1 MLDSFRTNM
10 RTLALGIVIVI
21 GFIFA
26 FSGTGTMFLTGNSG
40 DAAVVVGG
48 EIVREIDV
56 LRSISRQKQRILSEN
71 EGIDPSVLDDSLI
84 RPSAVE
90 QLISRQLLVQASG
103 DRRMTVSPREVD
115 QYILDIES
123 FQTDGVF
130 DQDLYK
136 FAILNQGYTS
146 ADFKQQVKNDMLIQQ
161 LVQGLTDTAFTTD
174 GELAAL
180 AAVTEQ
186 QRNYY
191 YLTVPADE
199 ISSSITLSE
208 AQVNEFYEVNKASYQ
223 TEPKVS
229 VDYIELSSDIL
240 ADPALITED
249 LVAARFEE
257 EILSRDMAES
267 RQAAH
272 ILLEDPSVEL
282 VAEIQAKLDD
292 GQDFARLAS
301 EYSVDFGSAETG
313 GDLGY
318 TSGDTFPEEFE
329 KALKSLSIGSVSNP
343 VKTDSG
349 THFIKLLDIQQQ
361 SFVLADE
368 TPRIT
373 RDLMLEATT
382 DTLVAKLELL
392 KELSFNAESLAEVAE
407 DVGLEMVTSEA
418 FTQSGGEGVA
428 AIPSVVRAAFSAE
441 VVEDEF
447 ASEVIDL
454 GNDRYVVVKLN
465 EYYEARQQ
473 ELAEVRDLL
482 EATYT
487 QQLVEETLADKGA
500 GLAAR
505 VEAGESIEVVA
516 KSEGLDWQVGIS
528 MTRRSRDV
536 NSEINAKIFSLP
548 VPADDGSVQTFST
561 SSGDLIVSS
570 LINVTPGDVSALS
583 SDEKASLAS
592 ATLSINGNRDIQA
605 FEAIVR
611 ADTEIVQ

>member
-10 RTLALGIVIVI
+10 RTFALGIVIVI

-26 FSGTGTMFLTGNSG
+26 FSGTGTMFLSGNSG

-48 EIVREIDV
+48 EIIREIDV

-115 QYILDIES
+115 RYILDIES

-199 ISSSITLSE
+199 IRSSITLTE
-208 AQVNEFYEVNKASYQ
+208 AQVNEFYEVNKATYQ

-229 VDYIELSSDIL
+229 VDYIELSADIL
-240 ADPALITED
+240 ADPTLITED

-257 EILSRDMAES
+257 EILTRDMAES

-272 ILLEDPSVEL
+272 ILLEDPADEL

-343 VKTDSG
+343 VKTNSG

-361 SFVLADE
+361 SFVLAEE

-382 DTLVAKLELL
+382 DTLVAKLEIL

-407 DVGLEMVTSEA
+407 DVGLEMVTSES
-418 FTQSGGEGVA
+418 FTQAGGEGIA
-428 AIPSVVRAAFSAE
+428 AIPSVIRAAFSTE
-441 VVEDEF
+441 VVEDKF

-465 EYYEARQQ
+465 DYYEARQQ

-482 EATYT
+482 ETTYT

-505 VEAGESIEVVA
+505 VEAGETIEVVA

-583 SDEKASLAS
+583 SDEKASLSS

>member
-1 MLDSFRTNM
+1 M
-10 RTLALGIVIVI
+10 
-21 GFIFA
+21 
-26 FSGTGTMFLTGNSG
+26 
-40 DAAVVVGG
+40 
-48 EIVREIDV
+48 
-56 LRSISRQKQRILSEN
+56 
-71 EGIDPSVLDDSLI
+71 
-84 RPSAVE
+84 
-90 QLISRQLLVQASG
+90 
-103 DRRMTVSPREVD
+103 
-115 QYILDIES
+115 
-123 FQTDGVF
+123 
-130 DQDLYK
+130 
-136 FAILNQGYTS
+136 
-146 ADFKQQVKNDMLIQQ
+146 
-161 LVQGLTDTAFTTD
+161 
-174 GELAAL
+174 
-180 AAVTEQ
+180 
-186 QRNYY
+186 
-191 YLTVPADE
+191 
-199 ISSSITLSE
+199 
-208 AQVNEFYEVNKASYQ
+208 
-223 TEPKVS
+223 
-229 VDYIELSSDIL
+229 
-240 ADPALITED
+240 
-249 LVAARFEE
+249 
-257 EILSRDMAES
+257 
-267 RQAAH
+267 
-272 ILLEDPSVEL
+272 
-282 VAEIQAKLDD
+282 
-292 GQDFARLAS
+292 
-301 EYSVDFGSAETG
+301 
-313 GDLGY
+313 GY

-361 SFVLADE
+361 SFVLAEE

-418 FTQSGGEGVA
+418 FTQTGGEGIA
-428 AIPSVVRAAFSAE
+428 AIPSVIRAAFSTE
-441 VVEDEF
+441 VVEDKF

-473 ELAEVRDLL
+473 ELTEVRDLL
-482 EATYT
+482 ETTYT

-500 GLAAR
+500 SLAAR
-505 VEAGESIEVVA
+505 VEAGETIEVVA
-516 KSEGLDWQVGIS
+516 KSEGLDWQVGMS

-561 SSGDLIVSS
+561 SAGDLIVSS

>member
-10 RTLALGIVIVI
+10 RSLALGIVIVI

-26 FSGTGTMFLTGNSG
+26 FSGTGTMFLSGNSG

-71 EGIDPSVLDDSLI
+71 EGLDPSVLDDSLI

-199 ISSSITLSE
+199 IRSSITLTE
-208 AQVNEFYEVNKASYQ
+208 AQVNEFYEANKAAYQ

-240 ADPALITED
+240 ADPTLITED

-272 ILLEDPSVEL
+272 ILLEDPSDEL

-361 SFVLADE
+361 SFVLAEE

-418 FTQSGGEGVA
+418 FTQTGGEGIA
-428 AIPSVVRAAFSAE
+428 AIPSVIRAAFSTE
-441 VVEDEF
+441 VVEDKF

-505 VEAGESIEVVA
+505 VEAGETIEVVA
-516 KSEGLDWQVGIS
+516 KSEGLDWQVGMS

>member
-10 RTLALGIVIVI
+10 RTFALGIVIVI

-26 FSGTGTMFLTGNSG
+26 FSGTGTMFLSGNSG

-48 EIVREIDV
+48 EIIREIDV

-71 EGIDPSVLDDSLI
+71 EGLDPSVLDDSLI

-115 QYILDIES
+115 RYILDIES

-146 ADFKQQVKNDMLIQQ
+146 AEFKQQVKNDMLIQQ
-161 LVQGLTDTAFTTD
+161 LVQGLTDTAFTTY

-191 YLTVPADE
+191 YLTVPSDE
-199 ISSSITLSE
+199 IRSSITLTE
-208 AQVNEFYEVNKASYQ
+208 AQVNEFYDANKATYK

-240 ADPALITED
+240 ADPTLITED

-272 ILLEDPSVEL
+272 ILLEDPADEL

-361 SFVLADE
+361 SFVLAEE

-418 FTQSGGEGVA
+418 FTQTGGEGIA
-428 AIPSVVRAAFSAE
+428 ATPSVIRAAFSTE
-441 VVEDEF
+441 VVEDKF

-505 VEAGESIEVVA
+505 VKAGETIEVVA

>member
-10 RTLALGIVIVI
+10 RTFALGIVIVI

-26 FSGTGTMFLTGNSG
+26 FSGTGTMFLSGNSG

-48 EIVREIDV
+48 EIIREIDV

-71 EGIDPSVLDDSLI
+71 EGLDPSVLDDSLI

-146 ADFKQQVKNDMLIQQ
+146 AEFKQQVKNDMLIQQ

-199 ISSSITLSE
+199 IRSSITLTE
-208 AQVNEFYEVNKASYQ
+208 AQVNEFYEVNKATYQ

-240 ADPALITED
+240 ADPALITEG

-272 ILLEDPSVEL
+272 ILLEDPADEL

-343 VKTDSG
+343 VNTDSG

-361 SFVLADE
+361 SFVLAEE

-418 FTQSGGEGVA
+418 FTQAGGEGIA
-428 AIPSVVRAAFSAE
+428 AIPSVIRAAFSTE
-441 VVEDEF
+441 VVEDKF

-487 QQLVEETLADKGA
+487 QQLVEETLAVTGA

-505 VEAGESIEVVA
+505 VEAGETIEVVA
-516 KSEGLDWQVGIS
+516 KSEGLDWQVGMS

-583 SDEKASLAS
+583 SNEKASLAS

>member
-10 RTLALGIVIVI
+10 RSFALGIVIVI

-26 FSGTGTMFLTGNSG
+26 FSGTGTMFLSGNSG

-48 EIVREIDV
+48 EIIREIDV

-71 EGIDPSVLDDSLI
+71 EGLDPSVLDDSLI

-199 ISSSITLSE
+199 IRSSITLTE
-208 AQVNEFYEVNKASYQ
+208 AQVNEFYDANKATYK

-229 VDYIELSSDIL
+229 VDYIELSADIL
-240 ADPALITED
+240 ADPTLITED

-272 ILLEDPSVEL
+272 ILLEDPADEL

-361 SFVLADE
+361 SFVLAEE

-418 FTQSGGEGVA
+418 FTQAGGEGIA
-428 AIPSVVRAAFSAE
+428 AIPSVIRAAFSTE
-441 VVEDEF
+441 VVEDKF

-505 VEAGESIEVVA
+505 VKAGETIEVVA

-611 ADTEIVQ
+611 AGTEIVQ

>member
-10 RTLALGIVIVI
+10 RTFALGIVIVI

-26 FSGTGTMFLTGNSG
+26 FSGTGTMFLSGNSG

-56 LRSISRQKQRILSEN
+56 LRSISRQKQRILAEN

-115 QYILDIES
+115 QFILDIES

-199 ISSSITLSE
+199 IRSSITLTE
-208 AQVNEFYEVNKASYQ
+208 AQVNEFYDANKATYK

-229 VDYIELSSDIL
+229 VDYIELSADIL
-240 ADPALITED
+240 ADPTLITED

-272 ILLEDPSVEL
+272 ILLEDPADEL

-349 THFIKLLDIQQQ
+349 THFIKLLDIEQQ
-361 SFVLADE
+361 SFVLAEE

-418 FTQSGGEGVA
+418 FTQAGGEGIA
-428 AIPSVVRAAFSAE
+428 AIPSVIRAAFSTE
-441 VVEDEF
+441 VVEDKF

-473 ELAEVRDLL
+473 ELTEVRDLL
-482 EATYT
+482 ETTYT

-500 GLAAR
+500 SLAAR
-505 VEAGESIEVVA
+505 VEAGETIEVVA
-516 KSEGLDWQVGIS
+516 KSEGLDWQVGMS

-548 VPADDGSVQTFST
+548 VPADDSSVQTFST
-561 SSGDLIVSS
+561 
-570 LINVTPGDVSALS
+570 
-583 SDEKASLAS
+583 
-592 ATLSINGNRDIQA
+592 
-605 FEAIVR
+605 
-611 ADTEIVQ
+611 

>member
-10 RTLALGIVIVI
+10 RSLALGIVIVI

-26 FSGTGTMFLTGNSG
+26 FSGTGTMFLSGNSG

-48 EIVREIDV
+48 EIIREIDV

-71 EGIDPSVLDDSLI
+71 EGLDPSVLDDSLI

-199 ISSSITLSE
+199 IRSSIILTE
-208 AQVNEFYEVNKASYQ
+208 AQVNEFYEANKAAYQ

-240 ADPALITED
+240 ADPTLITED

-272 ILLEDPSVEL
+272 ILLEDPADEL

-361 SFVLADE
+361 SFVLAEE

-418 FTQSGGEGVA
+418 FTQTGGEGIA
-428 AIPSVVRAAFSAE
+428 AIPSVIRAAFSSE
-441 VVEDEF
+441 VVEDKF

-465 EYYEARQQ
+465 EYYKARQQ
-473 ELAEVRDLL
+473 ELTEVRDLL
-482 EATYT
+482 ETTYT

-500 GLAAR
+500 SLAAR
-505 VEAGESIEVVA
+505 VEAGETIEVVA
-516 KSEGLDWQVGIS
+516 KSEGLDWQVGMS

-548 VPADDGSVQTFST
+548 VPADDSSVQTFST
-561 SSGDLIVSS
+561 SAGDLIVSS
-570 LINVTPGDVSALS
+570 LVKVTPGDVSALS

>member
-10 RTLALGIVIVI
+10 RTFALGIVIVI

-26 FSGTGTMFLTGNSG
+26 FSGTGTMFLSGNSG

-48 EIVREIDV
+48 EIIREIDV

-71 EGIDPSVLDDSLI
+71 EGLDPSVLDDSLI

-115 QYILDIES
+115 RYILDIES

-272 ILLEDPSVEL
+272 ILLEDPSDEI
-282 VAEIQAKLDD
+282 VAEIQAKLDE

-361 SFVLADE
+361 SFVLAEE
-368 TPRIT
+368 TPRIM

-418 FTQSGGEGVA
+418 FTQTGGEGIA
-428 AIPSVVRAAFSAE
+428 AIPSVIRAAFSTE
-441 VVEDEF
+441 VVEDKF

-473 ELAEVRDLL
+473 ELTEVRDLL
-482 EATYT
+482 ETTYT

-500 GLAAR
+500 SLAAR
-505 VEAGESIEVVA
+505 VEAGETIEVVA
-516 KSEGLDWQVGIS
+516 KSEGLDWQVGMS

-611 ADTEIVQ
+611 AGTEIVQ

>member
-10 RTLALGIVIVI
+10 RTFALGIVIVI

-26 FSGTGTMFLTGNSG
+26 FSGTGTMFLSGNSG

-56 LRSISRQKQRILSEN
+56 LRSISRQKQRILAEN

-115 QYILDIES
+115 QFILDIES

-199 ISSSITLSE
+199 IRSSITLTE
-208 AQVNEFYEVNKASYQ
+208 AQVNEFYDANKATYK

-229 VDYIELSSDIL
+229 VDYIELSADIL
-240 ADPALITED
+240 ADPTLITED

-272 ILLEDPSVEL
+272 ILLEDPADEL

-361 SFVLADE
+361 SFVLAEE

-418 FTQSGGEGVA
+418 FTQAGGEGIA
-428 AIPSVVRAAFSAE
+428 AIPSVIRAAFSTE
-441 VVEDEF
+441 VVEDKF

-505 VEAGESIEVVA
+505 VKAGETIEVVA
-516 KSEGLDWQVGIS
+516 KSEGLDWQVGMS

-548 VPADDGSVQTFST
+548 VPADDSSVQTFST
-561 SSGDLIVSS
+561 SAGDLIVSS

-611 ADTEIVQ
+611 AGTEIVQ

>member
-10 RTLALGIVIVI
+10 RSLALGIVIVI

-26 FSGTGTMFLTGNSG
+26 FSGTGTMFLSGNSG

-48 EIVREIDV
+48 EIIREIDV

-71 EGIDPSVLDDSLI
+71 EGLDPSVLDDSLI

-115 QYILDIES
+115 RYILDIES

-199 ISSSITLSE
+199 IRSSITLTE
-208 AQVNEFYEVNKASYQ
+208 AQVNEFYEANKAAYQ

-240 ADPALITED
+240 ADPTLITED

-272 ILLEDPSVEL
+272 ILLEDPADEL

-361 SFVLADE
+361 SFVLAEE

-418 FTQSGGEGVA
+418 FTQTGGEGIA
-428 AIPSVVRAAFSAE
+428 AIPSVIRAAFSTE
-441 VVEDEF
+441 VVEDKF

-465 EYYEARQQ
+465 EYYKARQQ
-473 ELAEVRDLL
+473 ELTEVRDLL
-482 EATYT
+482 ETTYT

-500 GLAAR
+500 SLAAR
-505 VEAGESIEVVA
+505 VEAGETIEVVA
-516 KSEGLDWQVGIS
+516 KSEGLDWQVGMS

-548 VPADDGSVQTFST
+548 VPADDSSVQTFST
-561 SSGDLIVSS
+561 SAGDLIVSS
-570 LINVTPGDVSALS
+570 LVKVTPGDVSALS

>member
-10 RTLALGIVIVI
+10 RSFALGIVIVI

-26 FSGTGTMFLTGNSG
+26 FSGTGTMFLSGNSG

-48 EIVREIDV
+48 EIIREIDV

-71 EGIDPSVLDDSLI
+71 EGLDPSVLDDSLI

-115 QYILDIES
+115 QFILDIES

-199 ISSSITLSE
+199 IRSSITLSE
-208 AQVNEFYEVNKASYQ
+208 AQVNEFYEANKASYQ

-240 ADPALITED
+240 ADPTLITED

-272 ILLEDPSVEL
+272 ILLEDPADEL

-361 SFVLADE
+361 SFVLAEE

-418 FTQSGGEGVA
+418 FTQAGGEGIA
-428 AIPSVVRAAFSAE
+428 AIPSVIRAAFSTE
-441 VVEDEF
+441 VVEDKF

-473 ELAEVRDLL
+473 ELTEVRDLL
-482 EATYT
+482 ETTYT

-500 GLAAR
+500 SLAAR
-505 VEAGESIEVVA
+505 VEAGETIEVVA
-516 KSEGLDWQVGIS
+516 KSEGLDWQVGMS

-611 ADTEIVQ
+611 AGTEIVQ

>member
-10 RTLALGIVIVI
+10 RTFALGIVIVI

-26 FSGTGTMFLTGNSG
+26 FSGTGTMFLSGNSG

-56 LRSISRQKQRILSEN
+56 LRSISRQKQRILAEN

-115 QYILDIES
+115 QFILDIES

-199 ISSSITLSE
+199 IRSSITLTE
-208 AQVNEFYEVNKASYQ
+208 AQVNEFYDANKATYK

-229 VDYIELSSDIL
+229 VDYIELSADIL
-240 ADPALITED
+240 ADPTLITED

-272 ILLEDPSVEL
+272 ILLEDPADEL

-329 KALKSLSIGSVSNP
+329 KALESLSIGSVSNP

-361 SFVLADE
+361 SFVLAEE

-418 FTQSGGEGVA
+418 FTQAGGEGIA
-428 AIPSVVRAAFSAE
+428 AIPSVIRAAFSTE
-441 VVEDEF
+441 VVEDKF

-505 VEAGESIEVVA
+505 VKAGETIEVVA

-611 ADTEIVQ
+611 AGTEIVQ

>member
-10 RTLALGIVIVI
+10 RSFALGIVIVI

-26 FSGTGTMFLTGNSG
+26 FSGTGTMFLSGNSG

-48 EIVREIDV
+48 EIIREIDV

-71 EGIDPSVLDDSLI
+71 EGLDPSVLDDSLI

-229 VDYIELSSDIL
+229 VDYIELSSDLL
-240 ADPALITED
+240 ADPTLITDD

-272 ILLEDPSVEL
+272 ILLEDPADEL

-361 SFVLADE
+361 SFVLAEE

-418 FTQSGGEGVA
+418 FTQAGGEGIA
-428 AIPSVVRAAFSAE
+428 AIPSVIRAAFSTE
-441 VVEDEF
+441 VVEDKF

-473 ELAEVRDLL
+473 ELTEVRDLL
-482 EATYT
+482 ETTYT

-500 GLAAR
+500 SLAAR
-505 VEAGESIEVVA
+505 VGAGETIEVVA
-516 KSEGLDWQVGIS
+516 KSEGLDWQVGMS

-548 VPADDGSVQTFST
+548 VPGDDGSVQTFST

-583 SDEKASLAS
+583 SEEKASLAS

>member
-10 RTLALGIVIVI
+10 RTFALGIVIVI

-26 FSGTGTMFLTGNSG
+26 FSGTGTMFLSGNSG

-56 LRSISRQKQRILSEN
+56 LRSISRQKQRILAEN

-115 QYILDIES
+115 QFILDIES

-199 ISSSITLSE
+199 IRSSITLTE
-208 AQVNEFYEVNKASYQ
+208 AQVNEFYDANKATYK

-229 VDYIELSSDIL
+229 VDYIELSADIL
-240 ADPALITED
+240 ADPTLITED

-272 ILLEDPSVEL
+272 ILLEDPADEL

-361 SFVLADE
+361 SFVLAEE

-418 FTQSGGEGVA
+418 FTQTGGEGIA
-428 AIPSVVRAAFSAE
+428 AIPSVIRAAFSTE
-441 VVEDEF
+441 VVEDKF

-505 VEAGESIEVVA
+505 VKAGETIEVVA

-611 ADTEIVQ
+611 AGTEIVQ

>member
-10 RTLALGIVIVI
+10 RTFALGIVIVI

-26 FSGTGTMFLTGNSG
+26 FSGTGTMFLSGNSG

-71 EGIDPSVLDDSLI
+71 EGLDPSVLDDSLI

-186 QRNYY
+186 QRNYH

-199 ISSSITLSE
+199 IRSSITLTE
-208 AQVNEFYEVNKASYQ
+208 AQVNEFYEANKATYQ

-240 ADPALITED
+240 ADPALITGD

-272 ILLEDPSVEL
+272 ILLEDPADEL

-343 VKTDSG
+343 VNTDSG

-361 SFVLADE
+361 SFVLAEE

-418 FTQSGGEGVA
+418 FTQAGGEGIA
-428 AIPSVVRAAFSAE
+428 AIPSVIRAAFSTE
-441 VVEDEF
+441 VVEDKF

-473 ELAEVRDLL
+473 ELTEVRDLL
-482 EATYT
+482 ETTYT

-505 VEAGESIEVVA
+505 VEAGETIEVVA
-516 KSEGLDWQVGIS
+516 KSEGLDWQVGLS
-528 MTRRSRDV
+528 MTRRSRGV

-570 LINVTPGDVSALS
+570 LVKVTPGDVSALS
-583 SDEKASLAS
+583 RDEKASLAS

>member
-10 RTLALGIVIVI
+10 RSLALGIVIVI

-71 EGIDPSVLDDSLI
+71 EGLDPSMLDDSLI

-115 QYILDIES
+115 QYILAIES

-136 FAILNQGYTS
+136 FAISNQGYTS
-146 ADFKQQVKNDMLIQQ
+146 AEFKQQVKNDMLIQQ

-199 ISSSITLSE
+199 IRSSITLSE
-208 AQVNEFYEVNKASYQ
+208 AQVNEFYEANKASYQ

-229 VDYIELSSDIL
+229 VDYIELSSDLL
-240 ADPALITED
+240 ADPTLITEE
-249 LVAARFEE
+249 LVTARFEE

-272 ILLEDPSVEL
+272 ILLEDPTDEL
-282 VAEIQAKLDD
+282 VAEIQAKLDE
-292 GQDFARLAS
+292 GQDFSRLAS
-301 EYSVDFGSAETG
+301 EYSADFGSAETG

-329 KALKSLSIGSVSNP
+329 KALKSLSVGSVSNP
-343 VKTDSG
+343 VQTDSG

-361 SFVLADE
+361 SFVLAEE
-368 TPRIT
+368 TPRIR
-373 RDLMLEATT
+373 RDLMMEATT

-418 FTQSGGEGVA
+418 FTQAGGEGIT
-428 AIPSVVRAAFSAE
+428 AIPSVIRAAFSAE
-441 VVEDEF
+441 VVEDKF

-454 GNDRYVVVKLN
+454 GSDRYVVVKLN

-482 EATYT
+482 EVTYT
-487 QQLVEETLADKGA
+487 QQLVEKTLADKGA
-500 GLAAR
+500 ALAAR
-505 VEAGESIEVVA
+505 VEAGETVEIVA
-516 KSEGLDWQVGIS
+516 KSEGLDWQVGMS

-536 NSEINAKIFSLP
+536 NSEINAKMFSLP
-548 VPADDGSVQTFST
+548 VPKGDSFVQTFST

-570 LINVTPGDVSALS
+570 LVKVTPGDVSVLS
-583 SDEKASLAS
+583 NTEKASLAS

-605 FEAIVR
+605 FEAMVR

>member
-10 RTLALGIVIVI
+10 RSFALGIVIVI

-26 FSGTGTMFLTGNSG
+26 FSGTGTMFLSGNSG

-48 EIVREIDV
+48 EIIREIDV

-71 EGIDPSVLDDSLI
+71 EGLDPSVLDDSLI

-272 ILLEDPSVEL
+272 ILLEDPSDEL

-361 SFVLADE
+361 SFVLAEE

-418 FTQSGGEGVA
+418 FTQTGGEGIA
-428 AIPSVVRAAFSAE
+428 AIPSVIRAAFSTE
-441 VVEDEF
+441 VVEDKF

-473 ELAEVRDLL
+473 ELTEVRDLL
-482 EATYT
+482 ETTYT

-500 GLAAR
+500 SLAAR
-505 VEAGESIEVVA
+505 VEAGETIEVVA
-516 KSEGLDWQVGIS
+516 KSEGLDWQVGMS

-583 SDEKASLAS
+583 SEEKASLAS

>member
-10 RTLALGIVIVI
+10 RTFALGIVIVI

-26 FSGTGTMFLTGNSG
+26 FSGTGTMFLSGNSG

-84 RPSAVE
+84 RPNAVE

-146 ADFKQQVKNDMLIQQ
+146 AEFKQQVKNDMLIQQ

-199 ISSSITLSE
+199 IRSSITLTE
-208 AQVNEFYEVNKASYQ
+208 AQVNEFYEVNKATYQ

-240 ADPALITED
+240 ADPALITEG

-272 ILLEDPSVEL
+272 ILLEDPADEL

-361 SFVLADE
+361 SFVLAEE

-418 FTQSGGEGVA
+418 FTQAGGEGIA
-428 AIPSVVRAAFSAE
+428 AIPGVIRAAFSTE
-441 VVEDEF
+441 VVEDKF

-487 QQLVEETLADKGA
+487 QQLVEETLAVTGA

-505 VEAGESIEVVA
+505 VEAGETIEVVA
-516 KSEGLDWQVGIS
+516 KSEGLDWQVGMS

>member
-10 RTLALGIVIVI
+10 RSLALGIVIVI

-26 FSGTGTMFLTGNSG
+26 FSGTGTMFLSGNSG

-48 EIVREIDV
+48 EIIREIDV

-71 EGIDPSVLDDSLI
+71 EGLDPSVLDDSLI

-115 QYILDIES
+115 EYILDIES

-199 ISSSITLSE
+199 IRSSITLTE
-208 AQVNEFYEVNKASYQ
+208 AQVNEFYESNKAAYQ

-240 ADPALITED
+240 ADPTLITED

-272 ILLEDPSVEL
+272 ILLEDPADEL
-282 VAEIQAKLDD
+282 VAEIQAKLED

-361 SFVLADE
+361 SFVLAEE

-418 FTQSGGEGVA
+418 FTQTGGEGIA
-428 AIPSVVRAAFSAE
+428 AIPSVIRAAFSTE
-441 VVEDEF
+441 VVEDKF

-473 ELAEVRDLL
+473 EVTEVRDLL
-482 EATYT
+482 ETTYT

-500 GLAAR
+500 SLAAR
-505 VEAGESIEVVA
+505 VGAGETIEVVA
-516 KSEGLDWQVGIS
+516 KSEGLDWQVGMS

-570 LINVTPGDVSALS
+570 LVKVTPGDVSALS

>member
-10 RTLALGIVIVI
+10 RSFALGIVIVI

-26 FSGTGTMFLTGNSG
+26 FSGTGTMFLSGNSG

-48 EIVREIDV
+48 EIIREIDV

-71 EGIDPSVLDDSLI
+71 EGLDPSVLDDSLI

-146 ADFKQQVKNDMLIQQ
+146 AEFKQQVKNDMLIQQ
-161 LVQGLTDTAFTTD
+161 LVQGLTDTAFTTG

-199 ISSSITLSE
+199 IRSSITLTE
-208 AQVNEFYEVNKASYQ
+208 AQVNEFYEVNKATYQ

-240 ADPALITED
+240 ADPALITEG

-272 ILLEDPSVEL
+272 ILLEDPADEL

-361 SFVLADE
+361 SFVLAEE

-418 FTQSGGEGVA
+418 FTQAGGEGIA
-428 AIPSVVRAAFSAE
+428 AIPSVITAAFSTE
-441 VVEDEF
+441 VVEDKF

-487 QQLVEETLADKGA
+487 QQLVEETLAVTGA

-505 VEAGESIEVVA
+505 VEAGETIEVVA
-516 KSEGLDWQVGIS
+516 KSEGLDWQVGMS

>member
-10 RTLALGIVIVI
+10 RTFALGIVIVI

-26 FSGTGTMFLTGNSG
+26 FSGTGTMFLSGNSG

-48 EIVREIDV
+48 KIIREIDV

-71 EGIDPSVLDDSLI
+71 EGLDPSVLDDSLI

-272 ILLEDPSVEL
+272 ILLEDPSDEI
-282 VAEIQAKLDD
+282 VAEIQAKLDE

-361 SFVLADE
+361 SFVLAEE

-418 FTQSGGEGVA
+418 FTQTGGEGIA
-428 AIPSVVRAAFSAE
+428 AIPSVIRAAFSTE
-441 VVEDEF
+441 VVEDKF
-447 ASEVIDL
+447 SSEVIDL

-473 ELAEVRDLL
+473 ELTEVRDLL
-482 EATYT
+482 ETTYT

-500 GLAAR
+500 SLAAR
-505 VEAGESIEVVA
+505 VEAGETIEVVA
-516 KSEGLDWQVGIS
+516 KSEGLDWQVGMS

-548 VPADDGSVQTFST
+548 VPADDSSVQTFST
-561 SSGDLIVSS
+561 SAGDLIVSS

>member
-10 RTLALGIVIVI
+10 RTFALGIVIVI

-26 FSGTGTMFLTGNSG
+26 FSGTGTMFLSGNSG

-56 LRSISRQKQRILSEN
+56 LRSISRQKQRILAEN

-115 QYILDIES
+115 QFILDIES

-199 ISSSITLSE
+199 IRSSITLTE
-208 AQVNEFYEVNKASYQ
+208 AQVNEFYDANKATYK

-229 VDYIELSSDIL
+229 VDYIELSADIL
-240 ADPALITED
+240 ADPTLITED

-272 ILLEDPSVEL
+272 ILLEDPADEL

-301 EYSVDFGSAETG
+301 EYSVDFGSAEIG

-361 SFVLADE
+361 SFVLAEE

-418 FTQSGGEGVA
+418 FTQAGGEGIA
-428 AIPSVVRAAFSAE
+428 AIPSVIRAAFSTE
-441 VVEDEF
+441 VVEDKF

-500 GLAAR
+500 SLAAR
-505 VEAGESIEVVA
+505 VEAGETIEVVA
-516 KSEGLDWQVGIS
+516 KSEGLDWQVGMS

-611 ADTEIVQ
+611 AGTEIVQ

>member
-10 RTLALGIVIVI
+10 RTFALGIVIVI

-26 FSGTGTMFLTGNSG
+26 FSGTGTMFLSGNSG

-48 EIVREIDV
+48 EIIREIDV

-71 EGIDPSVLDDSLI
+71 EGLDPSVLDDSLI

-115 QYILDIES
+115 RYILDIES

-146 ADFKQQVKNDMLIQQ
+146 ADFKQQVKNDILIQQ

-199 ISSSITLSE
+199 IRSSITLTE
-208 AQVNEFYEVNKASYQ
+208 AQVNEFYEANKATYQ

-272 ILLEDPSVEL
+272 ILLEDPANEL

-329 KALKSLSIGSVSNP
+329 KALKSLSIGSVSTP

-361 SFVLADE
+361 SFVLAEE

-418 FTQSGGEGVA
+418 FTQTGGEGIA
-428 AIPSVVRAAFSAE
+428 AIPSVIRAAFSTE
-441 VVEDEF
+441 VVEDKF

-473 ELAEVRDLL
+473 ELTEVRDLL
-482 EATYT
+482 ETTYT

-500 GLAAR
+500 SLAAR
-505 VEAGESIEVVA
+505 VEAGETIEVVA
-516 KSEGLDWQVGIS
+516 KSEGLDWQVGMS

-548 VPADDGSVQTFST
+548 VPADDSSVQTFST
-561 SSGDLIVSS
+561 SAGDLIVSS

>member
-10 RTLALGIVIVI
+10 RTFALGIVIVI

-26 FSGTGTMFLTGNSG
+26 FSGTGTMFLSGNSG

-84 RPSAVE
+84 RPNAVE

-146 ADFKQQVKNDMLIQQ
+146 AEFKQQVKNDMLIQQ

-199 ISSSITLSE
+199 IRSSITLTE
-208 AQVNEFYEVNKASYQ
+208 AQVNEFYEVNKATYQ

-240 ADPALITED
+240 ADPALITEG

-272 ILLEDPSVEL
+272 ILLEDPADEL

-361 SFVLADE
+361 SFVLAEE

-418 FTQSGGEGVA
+418 FTQAGGEGIA
-428 AIPSVVRAAFSAE
+428 AIPSVIRAAFSTE
-441 VVEDEF
+441 VVEDKF

-465 EYYEARQQ
+465 EYFEARQQ

-482 EATYT
+482 ETTYT

-505 VEAGESIEVVA
+505 VEAGETIEVVA
-516 KSEGLDWQVGIS
+516 KSEGLDWQVGMS

-583 SDEKASLAS
+583 SNEKASLAS

-611 ADTEIVQ
+611 ADTEIVE

>member
-10 RTLALGIVIVI
+10 RTFALGIVIVI

-26 FSGTGTMFLTGNSG
+26 FSGTGTMFLSGNSG

-84 RPSAVE
+84 RPNAVE

-146 ADFKQQVKNDMLIQQ
+146 AEFKQQVKNDMLIQQ

-199 ISSSITLSE
+199 IRSSITLTE
-208 AQVNEFYEVNKASYQ
+208 AQVNEFYEVNKATYQ

-240 ADPALITED
+240 ADPALITEG

-272 ILLEDPSVEL
+272 ILLEDPADEL

-292 GQDFARLAS
+292 GQAFAQLAS

-361 SFVLADE
+361 SFVLAEE

-418 FTQSGGEGVA
+418 FTQAGGEGIA
-428 AIPSVVRAAFSAE
+428 AIPSVIRAAFSTE
-441 VVEDEF
+441 VVEDKF

-487 QQLVEETLADKGA
+487 QQLVEETLAVTGA

-505 VEAGESIEVVA
+505 VEAGETIEVVA
-516 KSEGLDWQVGIS
+516 KSEGLDWQVGMS

>member
-10 RTLALGIVIVI
+10 RTFALGIVIVI

-26 FSGTGTMFLTGNSG
+26 FSGTGTMFLSGNSG

-56 LRSISRQKQRILSEN
+56 LRSISRQKQRILAEN

-115 QYILDIES
+115 QFILDIES

-199 ISSSITLSE
+199 IRSSITLTE
-208 AQVNEFYEVNKASYQ
+208 AQVNEFYDANKATYK

-229 VDYIELSSDIL
+229 VDYIELSADIL
-240 ADPALITED
+240 ADPTLITED

-272 ILLEDPSVEL
+272 ILLEDPADEL

-361 SFVLADE
+361 SFVLAEE

-418 FTQSGGEGVA
+418 FTQSGGEGIA
-428 AIPSVVRAAFSAE
+428 AIPSVIRAAFSNE
-441 VVEDEF
+441 VVEDKF

-505 VEAGESIEVVA
+505 VKAGETIEVVA

-611 ADTEIVQ
+611 AGTEIVQ

>member
-10 RTLALGIVIVI
+10 RTFALGIVIVI

-26 FSGTGTMFLTGNSG
+26 FSGTGTMFLSGNSG

-48 EIVREIDV
+48 EIIREIDV

-71 EGIDPSVLDDSLI
+71 EGLDPSVLDDSLI

-161 LVQGLTDTAFTTD
+161 LVQALTDTAFTTD

-199 ISSSITLSE
+199 IRSSITLTE
-208 AQVNEFYEVNKASYQ
+208 AQVNEFYDANKATYK

-229 VDYIELSSDIL
+229 VDYIELSADIL
-240 ADPALITED
+240 ADPTLITED

-272 ILLEDPSVEL
+272 ILLEDPADEL

-361 SFVLADE
+361 SFVLAEE

-418 FTQSGGEGVA
+418 FTQAGGEGIA
-428 AIPSVVRAAFSAE
+428 AIPSVIRAAFSTE
-441 VVEDEF
+441 VVEDKF

-505 VEAGESIEVVA
+505 VKAGETIEVVA

>member
-10 RTLALGIVIVI
+10 RSLALGIVIVI

-26 FSGTGTMFLTGNSG
+26 FSGTGTMFLSGNSG

-84 RPSAVE
+84 RPNAVE

-146 ADFKQQVKNDMLIQQ
+146 AEFKQQVKNDMLIQQ

-199 ISSSITLSE
+199 IRSSITLTE
-208 AQVNEFYEVNKASYQ
+208 AQVNEFYEVNKATYQ

-240 ADPALITED
+240 ADPALITEG

-272 ILLEDPSVEL
+272 ILLEDPADEL

-361 SFVLADE
+361 SFVLAEE

-418 FTQSGGEGVA
+418 FTQAGGEGIA
-428 AIPSVVRAAFSAE
+428 AIPSVIRAAFSTE
-441 VVEDEF
+441 VVEDKF

-487 QQLVEETLADKGA
+487 QQLVEETLAVTGA

-505 VEAGESIEVVA
+505 VEAGETIEVVA
-516 KSEGLDWQVGIS
+516 KSEGLDWQVGMS

>member
-10 RTLALGIVIVI
+10 RSFALGIVIVI

-26 FSGTGTMFLTGNSG
+26 FSGTGTMFLSGNSG

-48 EIVREIDV
+48 EIIREIDV

-115 QYILDIES
+115 QFILDIES

-199 ISSSITLSE
+199 IRSSITLTE
-208 AQVNEFYEVNKASYQ
+208 AQVNEFYDANKATYK

-229 VDYIELSSDIL
+229 VDYIELSADIL
-240 ADPALITED
+240 ADPTLITED

-272 ILLEDPSVEL
+272 ILLEDPADEL

-361 SFVLADE
+361 SFVLAEE

-418 FTQSGGEGVA
+418 FTQAGGEGIA
-428 AIPSVVRAAFSAE
+428 AIPSVIRAAFSTE
-441 VVEDEF
+441 VVEDKF

-505 VEAGESIEVVA
+505 VKAGETIEVVA

-611 ADTEIVQ
+611 AGTEIVQ

>member
-10 RTLALGIVIVI
+10 RSFALGIVIVI

-26 FSGTGTMFLTGNSG
+26 FSGTGTMFLSGNSG

-48 EIVREIDV
+48 EIIREIDV

-71 EGIDPSVLDDSLI
+71 EGLDPSVLDDSLI

-229 VDYIELSSDIL
+229 VDYIELSSDLL
-240 ADPALITED
+240 ADPTLITDD

-272 ILLEDPSVEL
+272 ILLEDPADEL

-329 KALKSLSIGSVSNP
+329 KALKSLSIGSVSKP

-361 SFVLADE
+361 SFVLAEE

-418 FTQSGGEGVA
+418 FTQAGGEGIA
-428 AIPSVVRAAFSAE
+428 AIASVIRAAFSTE
-441 VVEDEF
+441 VVEDRF

-473 ELAEVRDLL
+473 ELTEVRDLL
-482 EATYT
+482 ETTYT
-487 QQLVEETLADKGA
+487 QQLVEETLADKGSS
-500 GLAAR
+500 LAAR
-505 VEAGESIEVVA
+505 VGAGETIEVVA
-516 KSEGLDWQVGIS
+516 KSEGLDWQVGMS

-583 SDEKASLAS
+583 SEEKASLAS

-611 ADTEIVQ
+611 AETEIVQ

>member
-10 RTLALGIVIVI
+10 RTFALGIVIVI

-26 FSGTGTMFLTGNSG
+26 FSGTGTMFLSGNSG

-71 EGIDPSVLDDSLI
+71 EGLDPSVLDDSLI

-146 ADFKQQVKNDMLIQQ
+146 AEFKQQVKNDMLIQQ

-199 ISSSITLSE
+199 IRSSITLTE
-208 AQVNEFYEVNKASYQ
+208 AQVNEFYEVNKATYQ

-240 ADPALITED
+240 ADPALITEG

-272 ILLEDPSVEL
+272 ILLEDPADEL

-361 SFVLADE
+361 SFVLAEE

-418 FTQSGGEGVA
+418 FTQAGGEGIA
-428 AIPSVVRAAFSAE
+428 AIPSVIRAAFSTE
-441 VVEDEF
+441 VVEDKF

-487 QQLVEETLADKGA
+487 QQLVEETLAVTGA

-505 VEAGESIEVVA
+505 VEAGETIEVVA
-516 KSEGLDWQVGIS
+516 KSEGLDWQVGMS

>member
-10 RTLALGIVIVI
+10 RSFALGIVIVI

-26 FSGTGTMFLTGNSG
+26 FSGTGTMFLSGNSG

-48 EIVREIDV
+48 EIIREIDV

-71 EGIDPSVLDDSLI
+71 EGLDPSVLDDSLI

-272 ILLEDPSVEL
+272 ILLEDPSDEI
-282 VAEIQAKLDD
+282 VAEIQAKLDE

-361 SFVLADE
+361 SFVLAEE

-418 FTQSGGEGVA
+418 FTQTGGEGIA
-428 AIPSVVRAAFSAE
+428 AIPSVIRAAFSTE
-441 VVEDEF
+441 VVEDKF

-473 ELAEVRDLL
+473 ELTEVRDLL
-482 EATYT
+482 ETTYT

-500 GLAAR
+500 SLAAR
-505 VEAGESIEVVA
+505 VEAGETIEVVA

-548 VPADDGSVQTFST
+548 VPADDSSVQTFST
-561 SSGDLIVSS
+561 SAGDLIVSS

>member
-26 FSGTGTMFLTGNSG
+26 FSGTGTMFLSGNSG

-84 RPSAVE
+84 RPNAVE

-146 ADFKQQVKNDMLIQQ
+146 AEFKQQVKNDMLIQQ

-199 ISSSITLSE
+199 IRSSITLTE
-208 AQVNEFYEVNKASYQ
+208 AQVNEFYEANKATYQ

-240 ADPALITED
+240 ADPTLITED

-272 ILLEDPSVEL
+272 ILLEDPADEL

-361 SFVLADE
+361 SFVLAEE

-382 DTLVAKLELL
+382 DALVAKLELL

-418 FTQSGGEGVA
+418 FTQAGGEGIA
-428 AIPSVVRAAFSAE
+428 AIPSVIRAAFSTE
-441 VVEDEF
+441 VVEDKF

-487 QQLVEETLADKGA
+487 QQLVEETLAVTGA

-505 VEAGESIEVVA
+505 VEAGETIEVVA
-516 KSEGLDWQVGIS
+516 KSEGLDWQVGMS

>member
-26 FSGTGTMFLTGNSG
+26 FSGTGTMFLSGNSG

-48 EIVREIDV
+48 EIIREIDV

-71 EGIDPSVLDDSLI
+71 EGLDPSVLDDSLI

-199 ISSSITLSE
+199 ISSSIILSE

-229 VDYIELSSDIL
+229 VDYIELSSDLL
-240 ADPALITED
+240 ADPTLITDD

-272 ILLEDPSVEL
+272 ILLEDPADEL

-361 SFVLADE
+361 SFVLAEE

-418 FTQSGGEGVA
+418 FTQAGGEGIA
-428 AIPSVVRAAFSAE
+428 AIPSVIRAAFSTE
-441 VVEDEF
+441 VVEDKF

-473 ELAEVRDLL
+473 ELTEVRDLL
-482 EATYT
+482 ETTYT

-500 GLAAR
+500 SLAAR
-505 VEAGESIEVVA
+505 VGAGETIEVVA
-516 KSEGLDWQVGIS
+516 KSEGLDWQVGMS

-570 LINVTPGDVSALS
+570 LINVTPGDVSTLS
-583 SDEKASLAS
+583 SEEKASLAS

>member
-10 RTLALGIVIVI
+10 RTFALGIVIVI

-26 FSGTGTMFLTGNSG
+26 FSGTGTMFLSGNSG

-48 EIVREIDV
+48 EIIREIDV

-71 EGIDPSVLDDSLI
+71 EGLDPSVLDDSLI

-199 ISSSITLSE
+199 IRSSITLTE
-208 AQVNEFYEVNKASYQ
+208 AQVNEFYDANKATYK

-229 VDYIELSSDIL
+229 VDYIELSADIL
-240 ADPALITED
+240 ADPTLITED

-272 ILLEDPSVEL
+272 ILLEDPADEL

-361 SFVLADE
+361 SFVLAEE

-418 FTQSGGEGVA
+418 FTQAGGEGIA
-428 AIPSVVRAAFSAE
+428 AIPSVIRAAFSTE
-441 VVEDEF
+441 VVEDKF

-505 VEAGESIEVVA
+505 VEAGETIEVVA

>member
-10 RTLALGIVIVI
+10 RSLALGIVIVI

-26 FSGTGTMFLTGNSG
+26 FSGTGTMFLSGNSG

-48 EIVREIDV
+48 EIIREIDV

-71 EGIDPSVLDDSLI
+71 EGLDPSVLDDSLI

-199 ISSSITLSE
+199 IRSSITLTE
-208 AQVNEFYEVNKASYQ
+208 AQVNEFYEANKAAYQ

-240 ADPALITED
+240 ADPTLITED

-272 ILLEDPSVEL
+272 ILLEDPANEL

-361 SFVLADE
+361 SFVLAEE

-418 FTQSGGEGVA
+418 FTQAGGEGIA
-428 AIPSVVRAAFSAE
+428 AIPSVIRAAFSTE
-441 VVEDEF
+441 VVEDKF

-473 ELAEVRDLL
+473 ELTEVRDLL
-482 EATYT
+482 ETTYT

-505 VEAGESIEVVA
+505 VEAGETIEVVA
-516 KSEGLDWQVGIS
+516 KSEGLDWQVGMS

-561 SSGDLIVSS
+561 SAGDLIVSS
-570 LINVTPGDVSALS
+570 LVKVTPGDVSALS

>member
-10 RTLALGIVIVI
+10 RSFALGIVIVI

-26 FSGTGTMFLTGNSG
+26 FSGTGTMFLSGNSG

-48 EIVREIDV
+48 EIIREIDV

-71 EGIDPSVLDDSLI
+71 EGLDPSVLDDSLI

-240 ADPALITED
+240 ADPTLITED

-272 ILLEDPSVEL
+272 ILLEDPADEL

-361 SFVLADE
+361 SFVLAEE

-418 FTQSGGEGVA
+418 FTQAGGEGIA
-428 AIPSVVRAAFSAE
+428 AIPSVIRAAFSTE
-441 VVEDEF
+441 VVEDKF

-473 ELAEVRDLL
+473 ELTEVRDLL
-482 EATYT
+482 ETTYT

-500 GLAAR
+500 SLAAR
-505 VEAGESIEVVA
+505 VEAGETIEVVA
-516 KSEGLDWQVGIS
+516 KSEGLDWQVGMS

-583 SDEKASLAS
+583 SEEKASLAS